1 MDGGGRTKFGTRVEG
16 ARGRGV
22 IKSPHPSPPLEGEG
36 ENSLL
41 TGFFTLENLKQALFT
56 SLIFI

>member
-1 MDGGGRTKFGTRVEG
+1 VFITVYSPSLREG

-22 IKSPHPSPPLEGEG
+22 IKSPHPSPPPEGEG
-36 ENSLL
+36 KNGLL
-41 TGFFTLENLKQALFT
+41 TGFFTLEKLKLANFT